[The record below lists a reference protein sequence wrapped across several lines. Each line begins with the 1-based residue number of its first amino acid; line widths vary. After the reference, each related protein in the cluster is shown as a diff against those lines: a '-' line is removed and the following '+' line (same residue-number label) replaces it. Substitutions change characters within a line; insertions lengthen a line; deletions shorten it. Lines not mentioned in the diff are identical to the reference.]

1 MILLLA
7 VGEGRAAAAKA
18 PDAEE
23 KAAAEVVAD
32 VEAQPSFHQGPFA
45 FVVDP
50 STPARGTLVLA
61 YTLGMGS
68 GVSADRPIPV
78 VLQAAGVS
86 NRFTLGYGL
95 TSWLEPIA
103 ELTVTS
109 SSGSTVASALAGVKM
124 QLTAPGSPWRAAVLA
139 GALREGASGAGG
151 VWIRA
156 AGSWTAGPLL
166 AELNGYGERVFAA
179 GRDPLDYA
187 VMAGLSWRLLDWVR
201 AGAEYIGQDLEELGG
216 DGAEGGARQAV
227 GPNLAVDLDGG
238 QYQLV
243 GSALLGVGAR
253 SPTSVVRIGLLAS
266 F

>member
-1 MILLLA
+1 MLLLLA
-7 VGEGRAAAAKA
+7 VGAGRVAAAKD
-18 PDAEE
+18 PSAEE
-23 KAAAEVVAD
+23 KATAEVVAEA
-32 VEAQPSFHQGPFA
+32 EAQSSFQQGPFA

-50 STPARGTLVLA
+50 STPARGTLALA

-103 ELTVTS
+103 EVTVTS
-109 SSGSTVASALAGVKM
+109 SSGSTVASALAGVKL
-124 QLTAPGSPWRAAVLA
+124 QLTAPRSPWRAAVLA

-151 VWIRA
+151 IWIRA
-156 AGSWTAGPLL
+156 AGSWTAGPFL
-166 AELNGYGERVFAA
+166 AELNGYGERVIAT

-201 AGAEYIGQDLEELGG
+201 AGAEYVGQDLEELGG

-227 GPNLAVDLDGG
+227 GPTLAFDLDGG
-238 QYQLV
+238 HYQLV